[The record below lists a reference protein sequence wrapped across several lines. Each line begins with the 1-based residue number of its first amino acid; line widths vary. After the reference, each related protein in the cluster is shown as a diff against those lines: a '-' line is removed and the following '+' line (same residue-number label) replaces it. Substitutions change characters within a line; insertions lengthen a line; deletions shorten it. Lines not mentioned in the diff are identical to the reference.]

1 MSGRG
6 SGKNSENQGCAYG
19 KVNREKVLNLEK
31 SFHEFRT
38 NDFKSLQKA
47 VENIRD
53 TLLKRVPW
61 VVTVVITIL
70 TSLCVGLLV
79 FAAVRNM

>member
-1 MSGRG
+1 MPGENSGEDP
-6 SGKNSENQGCAYG
+6 KNTGCAYG

-38 NDFKSLQKA
+38 NDFRSLQKA

-53 TLLKRVPW
+53 NLLKRVPW

-79 FAAVRNM
+79 FGAVRNM